1 MKHLQ
6 IYNNN
11 VRGNE
16 NYQHHL
22 QEAITTLNVS
32 ATYTRGAG
40 IPSHQIER
48 SAILKAMTEVFPD
61 KTEEEIIIDL
71 IHSPQIVPAAVNDFM
86 YFHHQTFPGNKAC
99 LIPEFN
105 LNKAKQIGL
114 HIHNFFGSTPY
125 SGSHFEVVNVKLA
138 PQTIISYYDDN
149 LEKWV
154 LLQVADTDLYRVTKE
169 FEETCISNGLPFQ
182 KGEFEKLMKY
192 ISAYKELNHR
202 LIPSYDQYSFIGWN
216 EDKTQFISPR
226 RKDCYVRIADDKAQT
241 MIKHGYV
248 TKGND
253 AKQNLEQILEQL
265 KDHPLSVAVYVS
277 SYINVL
283 MSGGFA
289 SSSYLILDIY
299 GAKGK
304 GKNLLQYTA
313 MNPIG
318 KSEEKSPLMQT
329 WVGATDAGIL
339 ASIRPHSS
347 HPAFFD
353 DSQTQTKETLQKA
366 IYTAFN
372 SAYGVKANKDGT
384 AREDKNTTS
393 IIISTGETSIL
404 SMVHMDGLTR
414 RVLPLSIDRVL
425 ETLVDQPEKLKE
437 WQDRLGKLLNSTY
450 GLTLDLFVDYTLEN
464 KAAIEKRFEK
474 YIALYRADSEHIMFD
489 HERYNSYAKYLA
501 SMHVVLECLSEK
513 YQLSSLNHE
522 EINRI
527 CEYTND
533 YLKEIC
539 TGRNK
544 NIEAL
549 EDVMAYATTNQKKHF
564 TESNPNHSQY
574 GKFSEYKVNDKIIP
588 CLMIVTNELN
598 NLLTTWGYV
607 SKNVISSWAT
617 YGIIRTATSN
627 KGGGRLSKVNS
638 HKCSLTHADNT
649 KTQPYCTFIHLE
661 DAQNL
666 IDQNN

>member
-1 MKHLQ
+1 MNYLQ
-6 IYNNN
+6 MYSNN

-16 NYQHHL
+16 NYQYHL
-22 QEAITTLNVS
+22 QEAIASLNVS

-71 IHSPQIVPAAVNDFM
+71 IHAPQIVPAAVNDFM

-99 LIPEFN
+99 LIPESN

-366 IYTAFN
+366 IYAAFN

-501 SMHVVLECLSEK
+501 SMHVVLECLSDK
-513 YQLSSLNHE
+513 FRLSSLDDK
-522 EINRI
+522 EIERI
-527 CEYTND
+527 CAYIND

-539 TGRNK
+539 TERNK
-544 NIEAL
+544 SIQAL
-549 EDVMAYATTNQKKHF
+549 EAVIAYATTNQNKHF
-564 TESNPNHSQY
+564 TANNPNHTQY
-574 GKFSEYKVNDKIIP
+574 GKFSEDDENGTNP
-588 CLMIVTNELN
+588 CLMIVTSELN
-598 NLLTTWGYV
+598 NLLNTWGYV
-607 SKNVISSWAT
+607 ANNIITSWAG
-617 YGIIRTATSN
+617 YGVIRTSTSN
-627 KGGGRLSKVNS
+627 KGGGRISKVNS
-638 HKCSLTHADNT
+638 FKCSLKHHDNT
-649 KTQPYCTFIHLE
+649 RTQPYCTFIYLE
-661 DAQNL
+661 HAQKL

>member
-1 MKHLQ
+1 MKYLQ
-6 IYNNN
+6 MYSNN
-11 VRGNE
+11 VRGNT
-16 NYQHHL
+16 NYNDHL
-22 QEAITTLNVS
+22 QEAIISLNDS
-32 ATYTRGAG
+32 AKYQRTEG
-40 IPSHQIER
+40 IPSHRTER
-48 SAILKAMTEVFPD
+48 SSIIEAIMGMFPD
-61 KTEEEIIIDL
+61 KTEEIIVVDL
-71 IHSPQIVPAAVNDFM
+71 IHAPSISPDAVNDFM
-86 YFHHQTFPGNKAC
+86 YFHHRTFPGNKAC

-138 PQTIISYYDDN
+138 PQTIISYYNDN
-149 LEKWV
+149 SERWV
-154 LLQVADTDLYRVTKE
+154 LLQVADTELYRVTKE

-202 LIPSYDQYSFIGWN
+202 LIPSYDQYDFIGWN
-216 EDKTQFISPR
+216 EDKTSFISPR
-226 RKDCYVRIADDKAQT
+226 RKDCYVRIADDKAQI
-241 MIKHGYV
+241 MIKKGYV
-248 TKGND
+248 TKGDD

-265 KDHPLSVAVYVS
+265 KDNPLSIAIYLS
-277 SYINVL
+277 SYINAL
-283 MSGGFA
+283 MSGRFA

-347 HPAFFD
+347 HPVFFD
-353 DSQTQTKETLQKA
+353 DSQIQTKETLQKA

-372 SAYGVKANKDGT
+372 SSLGVKANKDGT
-384 AREDKNTTS
+384 SREDKNTTS

-414 RVLPLSIDRVL
+414 RVLPLPIDRIL
-425 ETLVDQPEKLKE
+425 ETLMNQPEKLKD
-437 WQDRLGKLLNSTY
+437 WQDRLGKLLNMSY
-450 GLTLDLFVDYTLEN
+450 GLTLDLFVDYVLEN
-464 KAAIEKRFEK
+464 KEVIEKRFEEC
-474 YIALYRADSEHIMFD
+474 IALYRADCQHIMFD

-501 SMHVVLECLSEK
+501 SMHVVLQCLSDK
-513 YQLSSLNHE
+513 FGLSSLDDE
-522 EINRI
+522 EIKRI
-527 CEYTND
+527 CEYTNN

-539 TGRNK
+539 TERNK
-544 NIEAL
+544 NIQAL
-549 EDVMAYATTNQKKHF
+549 EAVIAYATTNQNKHF
-564 TESNPNHSQY
+564 TANNPNHTQY
-574 GKFSEYKVNDKIIP
+574 GKFSPYKRDGKQIT

-598 NLLTTWGYV
+598 NLLNTWGYV
-607 SKNVISSWAT
+607 SNNVISSWAT
-617 YGIIRTATSN
+617 YDVIRTSTSN
-627 KGGGRLSKVNS
+627 KGGGRISKVNS
-638 HKCSLTHADNT
+638 YKCSLNQAGNT
-649 KTQPYCTFIHLE
+649 KTKPYCTFIYLE

-666 IDQNN
+666 IDQNQ